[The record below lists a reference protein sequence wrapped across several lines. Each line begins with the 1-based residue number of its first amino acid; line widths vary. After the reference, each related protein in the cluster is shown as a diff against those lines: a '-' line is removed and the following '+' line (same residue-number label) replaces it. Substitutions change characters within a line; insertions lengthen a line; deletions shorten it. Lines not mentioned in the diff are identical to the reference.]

1 MFFPFQD
8 QDRFRN
14 QLNGFFGEDF
24 FKKFEPYFQ
33 QANTNVDVYENEKEI
48 CVLFAM
54 PGVAGIEAL
63 TVDIQENH
71 MDISGHVEIPMEGY
85 TCHEEGIFQGAF
97 SRIIAFPTLVIEN
110 DYKSFYRNGIFVF
123 MFKKQAEEIWVQEE
137 K

>member
-33 QANTNVDVYENEKEI
+33 QANSHVNVYENEKEI

-54 PGVAGIEAL
+54 AGVAGLESL
-63 TVDIQENH
+63 TIGVKEDH
-71 MDISGHVEIPMEGY
+71 MDVNGYVEIPMEGY
-85 TCHEEGIFQGAF
+85 TCHEEGIFQGQF
-97 SRIIAFPTLVIEN
+97 SRTVGFPALIIA
-110 DYKSFYRNGIFVF
+110 DKYQSFYRKGIFTF
-123 MFKKQAEEIWVQEE
+123 IFQKRSEEVWIKES
-137 K
+137 